1 MPNRFT
7 GHLSNYIR
15 HRRDF
20 LGKTQKV
27 VAEAVGVTPDFIAL
41 IEAGE
46 RRLDL
51 DKVPLLADAL
61 EVSRTALCQQALRER
76 APALYGQLFEQPQP
90 AGA

>member
-15 HRRDF
+15 HRRYF
-20 LGKTQKV
+20 LGKTQKTI
-27 VAEAVGVTPDFIAL
+27 AEAIGVTPDFIAL
-41 IEAGE
+41 IESGE

-51 DKVPLLADAL
+51 DKIPLLADAL
-61 EVSRTALCQQALRER
+61 EVNRMALCQQALRER
-76 APALYGQLFEQPQP
+76 APALYGQLFPIP